1 MKKIL
6 IFTIFCSLLS
16 CRNGNENKKNQHS
29 FFDSKEGILNEI
41 FKGKYDKKTEYLL
54 WKPNSK
60 DEINAS
66 DDGFCHTNF
75 DEVLFFEENEVESA
89 LVILRT
95 IEFSNGMENDCAGCA
110 PIIGLALYQKSDS
123 NWELKFAKPNV
134 CTYGQASMVPNKK
147 IINLGGNLSVLSLK
161 EEVFLDYGR
170 EVFISL
176 EKGFMEIFNYEHSI
190 GGEQFTETKF
200 ELLKNSKNQEGNF
213 DLKLS
218 STIVDYM
225 TDSVKELKNQNVRE
239 FRFDKVTRKYIQ
251 K

>member
-1 MKKIL
+1 MRYTLNLLFVLFISFGCSTAEKNEKKEKE
-6 IFTIFCSLLS
+6 FPS
-16 CRNGNENKKNQHS
+16 NENLLK
-29 FFDSKEGILNEI
+29 DIL
-41 FKGKYDKKTEYLL
+41 KGKYDKKTEAVL

-60 DEINAS
+60 DTINAS
-66 DDGFCHTNF
+66 DDGFCHTNI

-134 CTYGQASMVPNKK
+134 CTYGQAGMVPNKK
-147 IINLGGNLSVLSLK
+147 IINLGGNLNVLSLK
-161 EEVFLDYGR
+161 EEPFQDYGR

-176 EKGFMEIFNYEHSI
+176 ENGFTEIFNFEHSI
-190 GGEQFTETKF
+190 GGEQFTETKL
-200 ELLKNSKNQEGNF
+200 EIMKDSKNSDGNF

-218 STIVDYM
+218 SMIVDPM
-225 TDSVKELKNQNVRE
+225 ADPVKELKNQNVRE
-239 FRFDKVTRKYIQ
+239 FRFDKVKRKYVV